1 MSISKKLKWKRS
13 INELKFLYEELE
25 LVNQT
30 CKEAGR
36 DFELYYREYCSRPEV
51 GIDIG
56 ELERQ
61 NNERLVEIFGGKEEI
76 EDEPEEEVDAV
87 LGALMAVDIPDE
99 DKINPDP
106 ITEEDKQ
113 IHEIFSK
120 LFKKIAIALHPDKVS
135 SLDISPFLAE
145 EMIETFKRA
154 KKAYDE
160 RRYFALIEIAEQYE
174 IRPPDNYG
182 RQSEWFQRESERV
195 RVLIVNQKNTYNY
208 IFSECPDWQKDELI
222 RRFLN
227 RIFGI

>member
-1 MSISKKLKWKRS
+1 M
-13 INELKFLYEELE
+13 
-25 LVNQT
+25 
-30 CKEAGR
+30 
-36 DFELYYREYCSRPEV
+36 
-51 GIDIG
+51 
-56 ELERQ
+56 
-61 NNERLVEIFGGKEEI
+61 
-76 EDEPEEEVDAV
+76 
-87 LGALMAVDIPDE
+87 LGALIAVDIPDE

-120 LFKKIAIALHPDKVS
+120 LFKKIAVALHPDKVN

-160 RRYFALIEIAEQYE
+160 RRYFVLIEIAEQYE

-182 RQSEWFQRESERV
+182 RQSKWFQRESERV
-195 RVLIVNQKNTYNY
+195 RGQIVSQKNTYNY

-227 RIFGI
+227 RVFGI